1 MAVTVIY
8 AVELAELESWVGARD
23 NRRLREARDL
33 LREAGDDEEW
43 EPDELKLLDRL
54 LDRIVNEGKLYEG
67 LPAEERYYM
76 TQLLIDLF
84 DEYVDSE
91 AVTEELD
98 HPRLVASLD
107 ALRQRE
113 PALELMARA
122 FSQGRTLGGDQILW
136 PRDEDIDD
144 LLPFFGY
151 VRQSELSL
159 VLPALERGLQR
170 VGRTG
175 QAAKPLSAALRRA
188 LETERDVVSFTG

>member
-8 AVELAELESWVGARD
+8 AVELADLESWVGARD
-23 NRRLREARDL
+23 GRRLREAREL
-33 LREAGDDEEW
+33 LREVSDDEDW
-43 EPDELKLLDRL
+43 EPEELKLLDRL

-67 LPAEERYYM
+67 LPAEERYYL

-91 AVTEELD
+91 SVTDEVE
-98 HPRLVASLD
+98 HHRLVASLD
-107 ALRQRE
+107 DLRQRE
-113 PALELMARA
+113 PSLELMARA
-122 FSQGRTLGGDQILW
+122 ISQGRTLGGDQILW

-151 VRQSELSL
+151 IRHSELSL
-159 VLPALERGLQR
+159 ALPALERGLQR

-175 QAAKPLSAALRRA
+175 QAAKPLSTALRLA
-188 LETERDVVSFTG
+188 LETERDVLSFTG